1 MEKKRIY
8 EALAAYEDA
17 AAAPSGADIP
27 KIVESYPEARGEII
41 DYASYK
47 FVFERGAVYNS
58 EVTTADFETRALAR
72 ATRVREEMRAAGAKS
87 FSALGSVVEAAKQ
100 RGLTVPALAQRLR
113 LSPLEVTKLN
123 QRLIRAESI
132 PSSLIR
138 GLADALGRSTD
149 AISGYLRL
157 PPTLSAQ
164 ASYKADAAPRVPEQV
179 DFNEALESSRA
190 LSEADKAHWRTQA
203 QSEHNDVGG

>member
-1 MEKKRIY
+1 MGEKQIY

-17 AAAPSGADIP
+17 SATPGGADIR
-27 KIVESYPEARGEII
+27 KIVGAYPEARGEVI
-41 DYASYK
+41 DFASYK
-47 FVFERGAVYNS
+47 FVFEHGAIVNAD
-58 EVTTADFETRALAR
+58 VTTADFENRALAR
-72 ATRVREEMRAAGAKS
+72 AAAIREEMMAAGVKS
-87 FSALGSVVEAAKQ
+87 KSALGSVVEAAKQ
-100 RGLTVPALAQRLR
+100 RGLTVPALARRLR

-138 GLADALGRSTD
+138 SLADALGRSTD
-149 AISGYLRL
+149 AIIGYLRL

-164 ASYKADAAPRVPEQV
+164 ASYKADAAPRVPERV

-190 LSEADKAHWRTQA
+190 LSEADKAYWRTQA
-203 QSEHNDVGG
+203 ERNDVGG